1 MKEVA
6 WLSDHITV
14 GELKAI
20 LFGLNYDSK
29 PEDKY
34 SIGYGDDC
42 LTIVKEG

>member
-1 MKEVA
+1 MKEIA
-6 WLSDHITV
+6 WLSDHVTV

-20 LFGLNYDSK
+20 LFGLNYDSAT
-29 PEDKY
+29 DKY